1 MANLAQQ
8 LARLQLG
15 ASGGRHRPSKR
26 PDDVPPISSNNSSIS
41 LQHSSIQRSL
51 LASLHC
57 PAQRVLALGDG
68 PEAPINGQTTG
79 YMPSGPIF
87 QVAYAHTK
95 NLLVAVDE
103 EGVVGV
109 VNVAA
114 GRRKSRWMAH
124 HNAVFDV
131 IWTQDDTQVLTA
143 AGDLEIRIWD
153 VETTGTNSATPVS
166 TLRGHDMSVK
176 CVRQAPDN
184 AHVFASGGRD
194 GRVLLWDTRA
204 TGKPVSSLENVHAEP
219 TPSRISSPNVSF
231 TTPTQKRRRRG
242 AAASS
247 SSPSP
252 RSVTCVEFSSSG
264 SEIITAGAVDAVV
277 KFWDL
282 RRLSRGKKKA
292 GAKMPVPIREISCS
306 SREGARRG
314 ISSLTL
320 RQRGSGGASHLLVNV
335 LSDSIAVIDIGQKQ
349 HQARTVLRCSGH
361 QASSFYC
368 KAAFSPEGD
377 FIAGS
382 SADDLVYVWDAR
394 VSSSYDGT
402 LSSGLGVQQRAPCFA
417 LKGHTNEVNGVA
429 WSSQDFTQLASCSDD
444 GTVRCWQVGGE
455 KDQRLG
461 RQNQENSGEGARFE
475 LQIASC
481 DDSSGGKTEWA
492 NWNEFADQSDGYA
505 YRVRGNKSAQA
516 YHSSYPLSPR
526 RQRVT
531 LPDKQRASPQ
541 VTRHNTEPRL
551 HPVHEIP
558 APAQQQPQQEPQDSQ
573 DGQGSRPEPKRR
585 IKLRRKAK
593 RPVQPKRAQRTLL
606 ELWGRV
612 PT

>member
-15 ASGGRHRPSKR
+15 ALGGRHRPTKR
-26 PDDVPPISSNNSSIS
+26 LNDAPPISANVSSIS
-41 LQHSSIQRSL
+41 LQHSSVQRAL
-51 LASLHC
+51 LASLHS

-79 YMPSGPIF
+79 YSPSGPIF
-87 QVAYAHTK
+87 QVDYAHTK
-95 NLLVAVDE
+95 KFLVAVDE
-103 EGVVGV
+103 EGAVGIV
-109 VNVAA
+109 DVAA
-114 GRRKSRWMAH
+114 GRRNSRWMAH

-153 VETTGTNSATPVS
+153 VQTAGVRSASPVS

-204 TGKPVSSLENVHAEP
+204 AGKPISSLDNVHAEP
-219 TPSRISSPNVSF
+219 SPSRTSSPNVSF
-231 TTPTQKRRRRG
+231 TSPIQKRRRRTT
-242 AAASS
+242 AASS
-247 SSPSP
+247 TSPSP
-252 RSVTCVEFSSSG
+252 RSVTCVEFSSTG
-264 SEIITAGAVDAVV
+264 NEIITAGAVDAVV

-282 RRLSRGKKKA
+282 RRLNNGKKKA
-292 GAKMPVPIREISCS
+292 TAKVPTPIREISCS

-314 ISSLTL
+314 ISSLAL
-320 RQRGSGGASHLLVNV
+320 CQRGTGSASHLLVNV
-335 LSDSIAVIDIGQKQ
+335 LNDSIAVVDFGQQ
-349 HQARTVLRCSGH
+349 QARTGLRCAGH

-368 KAAFSPEGD
+368 KAAFSPEGN

-382 SADDLVYVWDAR
+382 SADGVVYVWDAR
-394 VSSSYDGT
+394 LSASHDATLSSSYST
-402 LSSGLGVQQRAPCFA
+402 LGVQQRMPCFA

-444 GTVRCWQVGGE
+444 GTVRCWQVCG
-455 KDQRLG
+455 
-461 RQNQENSGEGARFE
+461 QETSDKTAQFE
-475 LQIASC
+475 LQLAS
-481 DDSSGGKTEWA
+481 DDSSDGRTEWT
-492 NWNEFADQSDGYA
+492 NWNEFTDQPDGYA
-505 YRVRGNKSAQA
+505 YRVR
-516 YHSSYPLSPR
+516 SSKRPSRPLSPR

-541 VTRHNTEPRL
+541 VTRRNSEPRL

-558 APAQQQPQQEPQDSQ
+558 TAQQPQQTQDSHSQ
-573 DGQGSRPEPKRR
+573 PKR

-593 RPVQPKRAQRTLL
+593 SSVQPKRAQRTLL
-606 ELWGRV
+606 ELWGR
-612 PT
+612 

>member
-1 MANLAQQ
+1 MYAPFVSPVTLPFTKTDTKTKSPLDWIGSADGEPR
-8 LARLQLG
+8 AA
-15 ASGGRHRPSKR
+15 ASEASTRCVGGRHRPSKR

-481 DDSSGGKTEWA
+481 DDSSAGKRNGRTGTSLLI
-492 NWNEFADQSDGYA
+492 NQTGMRTVY
-505 YRVRGNKSAQA
+505 
-516 YHSSYPLSPR
+516 
-526 RQRVT
+526 
-531 LPDKQRASPQ
+531 
-541 VTRHNTEPRL
+541 EPRL

>member
-292 GAKMPVPIREISCS
+292 GAKMPVPIREIS
-306 SREGARRG
+306 EG
-314 ISSLTL
+314 LE
-320 RQRGSGGASHLLVNV
+320 
-335 LSDSIAVIDIGQKQ
+335 

-417 LKGHTNEVNGVA
+417 LKGHTNE
-429 WSSQDFTQLASCSDD
+429 
-444 GTVRCWQVGGE
+444 VGGE

>member
-264 SEIITAGAVDAVV
+264 SEIITA
-277 KFWDL
+277 DL
-282 RRLSRGKKKA
+282 VFESRGSSSWYFIVNPPSERVWSTRLERFSAAQGTKRA
-292 GAKMPVPIREISCS
+292 RSTAKLRLVLKET
-306 SREGARRG
+306 
-314 ISSLTL
+314 SLP
-320 RQRGSGGASHLLVNV
+320 AHLQTIL
-335 LSDSIAVIDIGQKQ
+335 
-349 HQARTVLRCSGH
+349 
-361 QASSFYC
+361 
-368 KAAFSPEGD
+368 
-377 FIAGS
+377 S
-382 SADDLVYVWDAR
+382 SAMLR
-394 VSSSYDGT
+394 VERPYK
-402 LSSGLGVQQRAPCFA
+402 R
-417 LKGHTNEVNGVA
+417 
-429 WSSQDFTQLASCSDD
+429 
-444 GTVRCWQVGGE
+444 
-455 KDQRLG
+455 G
-461 RQNQENSGEGARFE
+461 R
-475 LQIASC
+475 
-481 DDSSGGKTEWA
+481 W
-492 NWNEFADQSDGYA
+492 
-505 YRVRGNKSAQA
+505 
-516 YHSSYPLSPR
+516 
-526 RQRVT
+526 
-531 LPDKQRASPQ
+531 
-541 VTRHNTEPRL
+541 
-551 HPVHEIP
+551 
-558 APAQQQPQQEPQDSQ
+558 
-573 DGQGSRPEPKRR
+573 
-585 IKLRRKAK
+585 
-593 RPVQPKRAQRTLL
+593 
-606 ELWGRV
+606 
-612 PT
+612 